1 VQELIDAGAL
11 AMKTPGRGVDQNVV
25 EPGQDSF
32 VITARAQGEE
42 AHRWP
47 VLTINKRM
55 EIGEQAPATGKE

>member
-1 VQELIDAGAL
+1 
-11 AMKTPGRGVDQNVV
+11 MKTPGRGVDQNVV